1 MRSGTLILVMICGVA
16 GCASKPVAQ
25 APEPAPSQF
34 DDAVTASLVFEPPV
48 VASEPPLE
56 ISRQGRGPAAHAG
69 FEEIVSTYYYLWVDD
84 RQLDYNG
91 RSHDRF
97 ERRAVTT
104 RVGVT
109 HR

>member
-1 MRSGTLILVMICGVA
+1 MTTLGLT
-16 GCASKPVAQ
+16 GCATKPAAQ
-25 APEPAPSQF
+25 APPSEPQF
-34 DDAVTASLVFEPPV
+34 DDAVVASLVFEPPV

-69 FEEIVSTYYYLWVDD
+69 FEEIVSTYYYLYVDD

-97 ERRAVTT
+97 ERRAVST

>member
-1 MRSGTLILVMICGVA
+1 MRWGTWILVAAFGLA
-16 GCASKPVAQ
+16 GCAKRQVDR
-25 APEPAPSQF
+25 APAERAPQL

-56 ISRQGRGPAAHAG
+56 ISRLGRGPAAYAG
-69 FEEIVSTYYYLWVDD
+69 FEEIISTYYYLWVDD

-97 ERRAVTT
+97 ERRAVTA